1 MPPGRK
7 TARVDVSG
15 TADILV
21 LGGGIAGLTV
31 ALEAARRDLSVII
44 LDAPRP
50 GAASRAAA
58 GMLAPSLEGLPPTL
72 LGTAIAARDFYPS
85 FLAALHDRSG
95 IEVPLDRGGILQLA
109 SESDAGLL
117 RQRAPAT
124 AEWLD
129 AAALADR
136 EPAFAGHHGALLHPL
151 DGAVDNVVLMDALER
166 AVAASDSIKRVAAE
180 VLSIDADQPSALTPT
195 RGRFF
200 ATRLVLCSGAW
211 AGSLPGLPRRI
222 PVRPVRGQLLRLSQS
237 PIRHVTYG
245 AGGYLVP
252 RGDTVLVGAT
262 SEEAGFE
269 NETSLS
275 GLAALRSIASR
286 AIPALA
292 NAFVVDHWAGLRP
305 MSLDSH
311 PILGADPDS
320 PALVYACGYSR
331 NGILFAP
338 WAAAQLADVLIGDPA
353 PALAPFRVDRPELRP
368 HTA

>member
-1 MPPGRK
+1 M
-7 TARVDVSG
+7 SN
-15 TADILV
+15 TADVLV

-31 ALEAARRDLSVII
+31 GLEAARRDLSVIV
-44 LDAPRP
+44 LDTPRP

-58 GMLAPSLEGLPPTL
+58 GMLAPSVEALPSEMR
-72 LGTAIAARDFYPS
+72 GAAFAARDRYPS
-85 FLAALHDRSG
+85 YLDALRELTGVD
-95 IEVPLDRGGILQLA
+95 VPLDRGGILQLVSA
-109 SESDAGLL
+109 SDADVVRRG
-117 RQRAPAT
+117 APGE

-129 AAALADR
+129 AAAVADR
-136 EPAFAGHHGALLHPL
+136 EPAFRGHYGALLHPH
-151 DGAVDNVVLMDALER
+151 DGAVDNLALMDALER
-166 AVAASDSIKRVAAE
+166 AVAATPAIRRVAAE

-200 ATRLVLCSGAW
+200 ATRLVLATGAW

-222 PVRPVRGQLLRLSQS
+222 PIRPVRGQLLRLAQS

-269 NETSLS
+269 NETSLA
-275 GLAALRSIASR
+275 GLSVLRGIASR
-286 AIPALA
+286 AIAALA
-292 NAFVVDHWAGLRP
+292 SAIVVDHWAGLRP
-305 MSLDSH
+305 MSLDTH
-311 PILGADPDS
+311 PILGADPES

-338 WAAAQLADVLIGDPA
+338 WAAAQLADALLGDPA
-353 PALAPFRVDRPELRP
+353 PDLAPFRVDRPGLSS
-368 HTA
+368 A